1 MDALAVSANLILIAI
16 LFAMFVEAVGRR
28 LFAPPW
34 LRYGLAAA
42 ALLVA
47 ADLAVYLIEAEV
59 RRVVPVWF
67 YLIATAILIARAVT
81 ETVVGLA
88 AAERLGLKPLPLLRP
103 RTDAGHRGGA
113 LAVVGA
119 GIGCGLGIAAWSA
132 ALFLVTAPGPAAG
145 GELAPWEMPEGAA
158 LAWFLTAL
166 VVTSLGEELTFRL
179 GIQNYFGALFGRG
192 AVGYW
197 AAIVLS
203 SVLWSLG
210 HIGRVDP
217 EWVKF
222 AQIFPAGLLLGWLFR
237 RMGFEACVI
246 AHAVLNL
253 IMPFATPKLLG

>member
-1 MDALAVSANLILIAI
+1 MDALAVAANVILIAI
-16 LFAMFVEAVGRR
+16 LIAMFVEAVQRR

-47 ADLAVYLIEAEV
+47 ADLSVYLIEAEI
-59 RRVVPVWF
+59 RQVVPVWF
-67 YLIATAILIARAVT
+67 YLVAAAILIARAVI

-88 AAERLGLKPLPLLRP
+88 AADRLGLQPLPLVRP
-103 RTDAGHRGGA
+103 RTDGERRSAPA
-113 LAVVGA
+113 IVAA
-119 GIGCGLGIAAWSA
+119 GIACGLAIAAWSA
-132 ALFLVTAPGPAAG
+132 GLFLVTAPGPAGG
-145 GELAPWEMPEGAA
+145 GEIAPWQMPEGAA

-179 GIQNYFGALFGRG
+179 GIQNYFAALFGRG
-192 AVGYW
+192 AAGYW
-197 AAIVLS
+197 AAVAVAS
-203 SVLWSLG
+203 ALWSLG

-222 AQIFPAGLLLGWLFR
+222 AQIFPAGLALGWLFR
-237 RMGFEACVI
+237 YAGFEACVI

>member
-1 MDALAVSANLILIAI
+1 MDALAVAANVILIAI
-16 LFAMFVEAVGRR
+16 LIAMFVEAVQRR

-47 ADLAVYLIEAEV
+47 ADLGVYLIEADL
-59 RRVVPVWF
+59 RQVVPAWF
-67 YLIATAILIARAVT
+67 YLIATAILVVRATT
-81 ETVVGLA
+81 EAVVGLA
-88 AAERLGLKPLPLLRP
+88 AAERLGLKPLPLVRP
-103 RTDAGHRGGA
+103 RTDGERRSAP
-113 LAVVGA
+113 AVVAA
-119 GIGCGLGIAAWSA
+119 GIAGGLVIAAWSA
-132 ALFLVTAPGPAAG
+132 ALFLVTAPGPAG
-145 GELAPWEMPEGAA
+145 GAIAPWQMPQGAA

-166 VVTSLGEELTFRL
+166 VVTCLGEELTFRL

-192 AVGYW
+192 AAGYW

-203 SVLWSLG
+203 SALWSLG

-222 AQIFPAGLLLGWLFR
+222 VQIFPAGLALGWLFR
-237 RMGFEACVI
+237 YAGFEACVI
-246 AHAVLNL
+246 AHAVLNT

>member
-1 MDALAVSANLILIAI
+1 MDALAVAANVTLIAI
-16 LFAMFVEAVGRR
+16 LIAMFVEAVQRR

-42 ALLVA
+42 TLLLA
-47 ADLAVYLIEAEV
+47 ADLAVYLIESEL
-59 RRVVPVWF
+59 RQVVPLWF
-67 YLIATAILIARAVT
+67 YLTATAILIVRAAT

-88 AAERLGLKPLPLLRP
+88 AAERLGLKPLPLVRP
-103 RTDAGHRGGA
+103 RTDGDRRSAP
-113 LAVVGA
+113 VVVAA
-119 GIGCGLGIAAWSA
+119 GIACGLAIAAWSA
-132 ALFLVTAPGPAAG
+132 ALFLVTAPGPAGG
-145 GELAPWEMPEGAA
+145 GEVAPWQMPEGAA
-158 LAWFLTAL
+158 LGWFLTAL

-179 GIQNYFGALFGRG
+179 GIQNYFAALFGRG
-192 AVGYW
+192 AAGYW
-197 AAIVLS
+197 AAIFLS
-203 SVLWSLG
+203 SALWSVG

-237 RMGFEACVI
+237 RTGFEACVI